1 MWSNDEVK
9 AAVMRK
15 EGAWKEVFTA
25 SDKEAKKKKLYMKKK
40 AYRKEKIN
48 VKICIYLNSYHT
60 HPAIY
65 NHPR

>member
-25 SDKEAKKKKLYMKKK
+25 SDKEAKKKKIIYEKKSVQK
-40 AYRKEKIN
+40 REDK
-48 VKICIYLNSYHT
+48 C
-60 HPAIY
+60 
-65 NHPR
+65 